1 MAILP
6 HISSCRAW
14 GKTER
19 IVSNI
24 TPCDMKC
31 KVYVPLPPCID
42 DGLLTVFLVFTGAC
56 HQKMTIIRKGQ
67 GVHSARFKHLL
78 HSDTQRLPACFS

>member
-6 HISSCRAW
+6 HTSSCRAW

-31 KVYVPLPPCID
+31 KVYVPPPSID
-42 DGLLTVFLVFTGAC
+42 DGLLTVFFSVYWRMSSEDDYHQERAVCAQCQVQTPAPLGHAATAC
-56 HQKMTIIRKGQ
+56 
-67 GVHSARFKHLL
+67 VL
-78 HSDTQRLPACFS
+78 

>member
-1 MAILP
+1 MTILP
-6 HISSCRAW
+6 HTSSCRAW

-31 KVYVPLPPCID
+31 KVYVPLPMHRRWAVDSFFSVYWRMSSED
-42 DGLLTVFLVFTGAC
+42 DY
-56 HQKMTIIRKGQ
+56 HQEREGCAQCQVQT
-67 GVHSARFKHLL
+67 
-78 HSDTQRLPACFS
+78 PAPLGHAATAFVL